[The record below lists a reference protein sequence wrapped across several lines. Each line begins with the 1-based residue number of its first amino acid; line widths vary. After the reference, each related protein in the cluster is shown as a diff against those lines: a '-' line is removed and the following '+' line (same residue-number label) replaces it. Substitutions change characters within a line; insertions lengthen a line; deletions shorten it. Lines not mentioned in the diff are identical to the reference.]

1 MRRGEHVQV
10 IRGINHNA
18 AVGIDSLGREVV
30 VMGAGVGFG
39 KLPREVPLS
48 QIDRTFV
55 GIDPK
60 YLALIG
66 ELPYDVLEFSAQF
79 SDVVRAQVSHELSP
93 NLVVTLADHI
103 SFMIKRAREHIYVSM
118 PLSYDVGQNYPVE
131 LRLGRMC
138 VHGVERTFDVR
149 LPRDEAAGVALTIVN
164 SALSSSDKTTRRN
177 RRRDQVIERVTKVV
191 ERELGITVDR
201 DSFDFAR
208 FATHVRYLLE
218 RLDTGEPFQT
228 TNGELFEETAQ
239 QYPKVAACADKAIQ
253 VIAAS
258 NKGEVTDE
266 ERLYLILH
274 INRLWQRATAT
285 TVRD

>member
-1 MRRGEHVQV
+1 MQV
-10 IRGINHNA
+10 TRSINHNA
-18 AVGIDSLGREVV
+18 AVGTDSLGREVV

-39 KLPREVPLS
+39 KLPRDIPLS

-55 GIDPK
+55 GIDSK
-60 YLALIG
+60 YLALIS

-103 SFMIKRAREHIYVSM
+103 SFMIKRARDHIYVSM

-164 SALSSSDKTTRRN
+164 SALSASAKTTRQN
-177 RRRDQVIERVTKVV
+177 KRRDLLIERVTKVV
-191 ERELGITVDR
+191 EHELGITVDR

-228 TNGELFEETAQ
+228 TNGELFEETTQ
-239 QYPKVAACADKAIQ
+239 QYPKVATCADKAIE
-253 VIAAS
+253 VITGS
-258 NKGEVTDE
+258 NESEVTDE
-266 ERLYLILH
+266 EKLYLILH

-285 TVRD
+285 TVRR